1 MGQRAI
7 LYILALVVVVSLVL
21 YAITFTVRFNEAAVK
36 TRFGSANAD
45 SIKRTPGLH
54 FKSPLDQVTS
64 YDTRLRYT
72 EAKLETQQTAD
83 SRQIIVQGYCTWR
96 VEDPLKFFQRFSN
109 AGSRAEDHFRSAD
122 DTVRSTLRSAM
133 GAVSRFRMDELF
145 TSAQGGT
152 KLPDLEKM
160 VLDGLSSG
168 GSSGAAG
175 ATGAEALAYMGI
187 KAVDVGISQVVLP
200 AETTQKVFEKM
211 TASRDALAKRIASQG
226 EAEATAIKS
235 KAEQDASRIMSFAEA
250 RAKEIR
256 KQGDAEATQYFALM
270 NKNPELAVFLQNVE
284 LLRSGIGRK
293 GTTLV
298 LPTSLPGMDIFG
310 PKALQGLEAG
320 RIPSVT
326 VEGPSK
332 PKAAEP
338 QPAAARGTEGGR

>member
-7 LYILALVVVVSLVL
+7 LYILAAAVVVALVL
-21 YAITFTVRFNEAAVK
+21 YAVTFTVRFNEAAVK
-36 TRFGSANAD
+36 TRFGSASAE

-109 AGSRAEDHFRSAD
+109 AGSRADDHFRSAD

-160 VLDGLSSG
+160 VLDGLASG

-175 ATGAEALAYMGI
+175 AEALASLGI
-187 KAVDVGISQVVLP
+187 KAVNVGISQVVLP
-200 AETTQKVFEKM
+200 ADTTQKVFEKM

-256 KQGDAEATQYFALM
+256 KQGDAEATQYFAMM

-298 LPTSLPGMDIFG
+298 LPTSLPGMDLFG

-320 RIPSVT
+320 RIPGVSM
-326 VEGPSK
+326 EGLQM
-332 PKAAEP
+332 PKTAEP
-338 QPAAARGTEGGR
+338 QPAGARGAEGGR